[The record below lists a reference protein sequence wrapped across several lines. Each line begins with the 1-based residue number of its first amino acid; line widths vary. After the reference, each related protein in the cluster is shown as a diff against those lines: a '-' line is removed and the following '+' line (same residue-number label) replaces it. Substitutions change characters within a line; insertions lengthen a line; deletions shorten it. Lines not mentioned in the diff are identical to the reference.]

1 MPELNH
7 ASSNW
12 WVYLIRTRHQ
22 SLYCGITTDIERR
35 FAQHQTGKG
44 AKALRGKGP
53 LQLVWSQ
60 SLGGS
65 KSHALKIEL
74 AIKKLSKRQKEQLVI
89 TQESYHL
96 PMNLPSSEQK

>member
-1 MPELNH
+1 MPESYDM
-7 ASSNW
+7 SSNW

-22 SLYCGITTDIERR
+22 SLYCGITTDVKRR
-35 FAQHQTGKG
+35 FAQHQAGKG

-74 AIKKLSKRQKEQLVI
+74 AIKKLNKRQKEQLVI
-89 TQESYHL
+89 TQEPFYF
-96 PMNLPSSEQK
+96 PTDLPS

>member
-1 MPELNH
+1 MPESYDM
-7 ASSNW
+7 SSNW

-22 SLYCGITTDIERR
+22 SLYCGITTDIKRR
-35 FAQHQTGKG
+35 FAQHQAGKG

-74 AIKKLSKRQKEQLVI
+74 AIKKLNKRQKEQLVI
-89 TQESYHL
+89 TQEPFYF
-96 PMNLPSSEQK
+96 PIDLPS